1 MEDLNIVDLIENNP
15 ITKLSGSY
23 NGKMLT
29 KIQQN
34 FTEFEQQ
41 LFVTSFYCYLN
52 YDQKKDFV
60 IDLDNVW
67 NWLEF
72 ANKANAKRLL
82 EKFFIRDL
90 DYKSLLF
97 QSEDKDLTGKKHGG
111 HNKEIIMLT
120 VKAFKSYCLKAG
132 TKKADEVHDYFM
144 KLEEILHEVVQEENS
159 ELKKQLESQIIQLDT
174 HLIQS
179 IKDKDQ
185 LLEDTL
191 ISQFPL
197 NTQCIYYGKIDNKT
211 LGKAPRLHNEDLI
224 KFGQSNNLAERIKC
238 HKKNFLNFRL
248 VAAFKVKNKIE
259 IENAIKR
266 HPLLKK
272 QIRTLTVDNPDYTN
286 ENYREMLALDNDQF
300 TIEKIDKYI
309 KEIIKENEYNIENY
323 NLLVDK
329 NIRLEEELRHS
340 ELQNKSKDEQIAKL
354 TSELQN
360 YKPDITSE
368 YQKKIA
374 SNFAIC
380 KYGYFLY
387 AFKCDELRYKCSIVR
402 QKDFETLT
410 NNLTNLD
417 PNGMMEYNVKV
428 MYPFSEKIM
437 MFLLKKSLTSIG
449 SNTFE
454 GLYETVKKV
463 LDITLKLETM
473 LVENSK
479 DLDKISDILDGNLSE
494 NSATEP
500 NDPDIPL
507 VRKSMRAIDQIHV
520 ETGEIIA
527 TYKSTEAAG
536 RALGLTTGSAIGNA
550 RRNSQKCQG
559 FLWRWHGISKEDQ
572 YSDQPVIK
580 VCCSTGEHTFFD
592 TIADAAE
599 NCNISAPGLR
609 ERILRDLHI
618 NNFHWKFDKDATHY
632 SL

>member
-1 MEDLNIVDLIENNP
+1 MEALNIVNLIENNP

-52 YDQKKDFV
+52 YDPKKDFV

-67 NWLEF
+67 NWLGF
-72 ANKANAKRLL
+72 SQKIRAKNLL
-82 EKFFIRDL
+82 ERQFILDI
-90 DYKSLLF
+90 DYKISLA
-97 QSEDKDLTGKKHGG
+97 QPGEHIKGG

-120 VKAFKSYCLKAG
+120 VKAFKSFCLKAG
-132 TKKADEVHDYFM
+132 TKKAGEVHDYFM

-159 ELKKQLESQIIQLDT
+159 ELKIQLESQT
-174 HLIQS
+174 IQS
-179 IKDKDQ
+179 LKDKDQ

-211 LGKAPRLHNEDLI
+211 LGKAPKLHNENLI

-286 ENYREMLALDNDQF
+286 ENYREMLALDNEQF
-300 TIEKIDKYI
+300 TIEKIDKHI

-329 NIRLEEELRHS
+329 NIILEEDLRHS
-340 ELQNKSKDEQIAKL
+340 ELQNKSKDDQISKL
-354 TSELQN
+354 TSELLN
-360 YKPDITSE
+360 YKPDITSDM
-368 YQKKIA
+368 QKKIA
-374 SNFAIC
+374 SNYAIC
-380 KYGYFLY
+380 KYSYFLY

-417 PNGMMEYNVKV
+417 PNGIMEYNVKV
-428 MYPFSEKIM
+428 MYPFSEKVM
-437 MFLLKKSLTSIG
+437 MFLLKQSLTSIG

-454 GLYETVKKV
+454 GSFETIKK
-463 LDITLKLETM
+463 
-473 LVENSK
+473 
-479 DLDKISDILDGNLSE
+479 
-494 NSATEP
+494 
-500 NDPDIPL
+500 
-507 VRKSMRAIDQIHV
+507 
-520 ETGEIIA
+520 
-527 TYKSTEAAG
+527 Y
-536 RALGLTTGSAIGNA
+536 
-550 RRNSQKCQG
+550 
-559 FLWRWHGISKEDQ
+559 
-572 YSDQPVIK
+572 
-580 VCCSTGEHTFFD
+580 
-592 TIADAAE
+592 
-599 NCNISAPGLR
+599 
-609 ERILRDLHI
+609 
-618 NNFHWKFDKDATHY
+618 
-632 SL
+632 